1 MYVYLENKLSLGLTI
16 IQVKFKHNPV
26 FVFVN
31 KLMIERLN
39 LSMYIYIK
47 IYLYEL

>member
-1 MYVYLENKLSLGLTI
+1 MCVYLENKLSLGLNIT
-16 IQVKFKHNPV
+16 QVKLKHNT
-26 FVFVN
+26 VFVN
-31 KLMIERLN
+31 KFMIERLN